1 MPRRKKQPEE
11 WTTDEAMR
19 KLFHPK
25 VVKHAKKLAG
35 REEKPQAKPP
45 KQSE

>member
-19 KLFHPK
+19 KLFPPK
-25 VVKHAKKLAG
+25 VVRHAKRVAEG
-35 REEKPQAKPP
+35 EPKPQVKAPKPR
-45 KQSE
+45 E

>member
-1 MPRRKKQPEE
+1 MPRKKKPPEE

-25 VVKHAKKLAG
+25 VVKHAKRLAG
-35 REEKPQAKPP
+35 TAPKPQVKPQ
-45 KQSE
+45 KEAE